1 MINSMTG
8 YGNSSGQFDGA
19 TYIVEIRSVNNRY
32 FKARVKLPEPLFFL
46 EEEITEIL
54 HNELSRGV
62 IDFVLHVKNIP
73 ADFLV
78 DIDRKALASY
88 LVKLSE
94 AASSVDLKC
103 SIDIGGLLAL
113 PEVTTPAVPDE
124 GRANR
129 MRQTIFELTKKAL
142 VALKQM
148 RAAEGK
154 ALVEDLLRH
163 CSLIR
168 EKLQLINKRSDVVL
182 KEYAKRLAKRA
193 DELLAASN
201 LQIDKETV
209 AREVA
214 VFAERSDISE
224 EIARLDSHINQFT
237 DTCSGKAKEG
247 AEQAGRRLDFI
258 SQEMLR
264 EANTIA
270 SKAADAEI
278 IHIIVDIK
286 CLIDRI
292 KEQVQNVE

>member
-8 YGNSSGQFDGA
+8 YGNSSGQFNGA
-19 TYIVEIRSVNNRY
+19 TYFVEIRSVNNKY
-32 FKARVKLPEPLFFL
+32 FKARVKLPEPLLFL
-46 EEEITEIL
+46 EEEIAEIL

-73 ADFLV
+73 SDFLV
-78 DIDRKALASY
+78 DIDHKALASY

-103 SIDIGGLLAL
+103 TIDIGSLLAL

-124 GRANR
+124 AKANR
-129 MRQTIFELTKKAL
+129 MRQTILELTKKAL
-142 VALKQM
+142 VSLKQM

-154 ALVEDLLRH
+154 ALVEDMEKH
-163 CSLIR
+163 CSIIR
-168 EKLQLINKRSDVVL
+168 DKLQLIRQRSETVL
-182 KEYAKRLAKRA
+182 KEYARRLKKRA
-193 DELLAASN
+193 DELLSSSN
-201 LQIDKETV
+201 LQIDEQTV

-224 EIARLDSHINQFT
+224 EIARLDSHIQQFT
-237 DTCSGKAKEG
+237 DTCRGKVSEAG
-247 AEQAGRRLDFI
+247 EQAGRRLDFI

-286 CLIDRI
+286 CFIDRI